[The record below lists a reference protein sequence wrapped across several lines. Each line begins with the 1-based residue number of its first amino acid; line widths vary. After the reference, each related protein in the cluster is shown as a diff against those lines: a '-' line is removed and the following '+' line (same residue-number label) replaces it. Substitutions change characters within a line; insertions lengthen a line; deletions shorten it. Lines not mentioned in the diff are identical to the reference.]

1 MQMKDILRI
10 TALATL
16 IVLSCNIFAQKG
28 NSKAGLDAQFLVSS
42 YEITAG
48 ECVYFTDMTTGNPTH
63 WLWTFEGA
71 QTPTSTEQHPQ
82 NICYYHPGVYSVILE
97 VQNGAMVNTEV
108 VTECI
113 TVLPNTETPIADFTA
128 NYTTIPANSTVQF
141 TNISQNGPFSS
152 FLWTFE
158 GGMPSSST
166 DERPTPITYPHVGQ
180 YNVEL
185 TVTDMN
191 GNSDTETRNFYI
203 NVVPEATVNPEAN
216 FMVDRTYI
224 APGDAVNFTDRS
236 LGNPY
241 IWHWFFEGAVPTTS
255 NAQNPTGIMFPMPGT
270 YDVEL
275 VIESNMG
282 MDTLRRENYI
292 TVAETDPCVA
302 IPECEFTA
310 SPRLIRSG
318 TRVYFEDRSTNNP
331 TAWSWEFEGGYPHT
345 AATANIIN
353 GIEYNAA
360 GFYDVLHSVSNECGT
375 TTLTK
380 YDYIMV
386 FSGTVPMYCDTITNI
401 GANEIPT
408 SPAVS
413 GSWGYIGGHN
423 GQRTKYYA
431 DKFNQYSFEQVD
443 AIIVPVYKSKAGT
456 YNSTVTFYI
465 WDGNSRT
472 PETILAEKR
481 IYLRDIPENYNYVV
495 EFDEPVEVEGPFYA
509 GYKINYNGTNSD
521 GEGDWFVVSV
531 APARYTSGSNTLYV
545 SNDGESWN
553 TAYEKFGVRTSTAI
567 RPVTCIVDVE
577 DYAAEHEI
585 SIFPNPA
592 SDIVNIDLGSVEY
605 GKDITIDIYDM
616 LGRKVDMQ
624 NCNSSEGNI
633 EINVANYCEGLYFVN
648 MNIDGH
654 RVTEKVLIAR

>member
-1 MQMKDILRI
+1 MKDILRI
-10 TALATL
+10 TVLATL
-16 IVLSCNIFAQKG
+16 IVLSCNIFAQNG

-97 VQNGAMVNTEV
+97 VQNGAMVNSEV
-108 VTECI
+108 VIECI

-128 NYTTIPANSTVQF
+128 NHTTIPANSIVQF
-141 TNISQNGPFSS
+141 TSLSQNGPFSS
-152 FLWTFE
+152 YYWSFE

-166 DERPTPITYPHVGQ
+166 EERPTPITYPHVGQ

-203 NVVPEATVNPEAN
+203 NVVPEATVSPEAN

-236 LGNPY
+236 SGNPY

-255 NAQNPTGIMFPMPGT
+255 NAQNPTGIIFPMPGT

-302 IPECEFTA
+302 IPEAEFVA
-310 SPRLIRSG
+310 APRLIRSG

-360 GFYDVLHSVSNECGT
+360 GFYDVFHSVSNECGVT
-375 TTLTK
+375 SVTK

-386 FSGTVPMYCDTITNI
+386 FSGPVPMYCDTITNI
-401 GANEIPT
+401 RPNEIPT
-408 SPAVS
+408 SPTVN

-443 AIIVPVYKSKAGT
+443 AIIVPVYKSKTGS
-456 YNSTVTFYI
+456 YDSRVTFYI
-465 WDGNSRT
+465 WDGNT
-472 PETILAEKR
+472 QHPETVLAEKKV
-481 IYLRDIPENYNYVV
+481 YLRDIPENYNYVV
-495 EFDEPVEVEGPFYA
+495 EFDEPVEISGPFYA
-509 GYKINYNGTNSD
+509 GYKINYNGTNSNGD
-521 GEGDWFVVSV
+521 GEWFVVSV
-531 APARYTSGSNTLYV
+531 APSRSSSGSNTLFV
-545 SNDGESWN
+545 SNDGETWN

-567 RPVTCIVDVE
+567 RPVTCIVDIE
-577 DYAAEHEI
+577 DYATEHEI
-585 SIFPNPA
+585 SIYPNPA
-592 SDIVNIDLGSVEY
+592 SSIVNINLGTVEY
-605 GKDITIDIYDM
+605 GKDIVIDIYDM
-616 LGRKVDMQ
+616 LGRKVVMQ
-624 NCNSSEGNI
+624 NCNSSEGSI
-633 EINVANYCEGLYFVN
+633 EINVSSYSEGLYFVK

-654 RVTEKVLIAR
+654 NVTEKVLIAR